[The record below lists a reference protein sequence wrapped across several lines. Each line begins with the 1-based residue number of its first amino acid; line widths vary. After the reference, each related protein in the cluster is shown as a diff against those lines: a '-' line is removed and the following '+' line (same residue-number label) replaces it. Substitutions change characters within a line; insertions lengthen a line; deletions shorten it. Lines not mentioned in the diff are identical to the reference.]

1 MQSIFTD
8 KASQPEEADLK
19 KALGK
24 TYPFWKEIE
33 EYTLKTKKGAVR
45 TWNYSGLKFGWSCR
59 INDSRRVLIY
69 LLPRDEFFKTG
80 FVFGE
85 KAYKEIMSSKI
96 NGSIKAS
103 LKAARPFAEGR
114 GIRII
119 VDSKKTVKDIKQ
131 LVEIK
136 IKY

>member
-8 KASQPEEADLK
+8 KASQPEEGDLK
-19 KALGK
+19 KALAK
-24 TYPFWKEIE
+24 TYPLWKEIE
-33 EYTLKTKKGAVR
+33 EYTLKIKPGVLR

-59 INDSRRVLIY
+59 ISDSRRVLIY

-85 KAYKEIMSSKI
+85 NAYREIMSSKI
-96 NGSIKAS
+96 SESIKTL

-119 VDSKKTVKDIKQ
+119 VDSKKIVKDIKH
-131 LVEIK
+131 LVDI
-136 IKY
+136 